1 MSQFF
6 DSENP
11 GYCCGN
17 SEEKQNIIHKIKIQQ
32 MSVEEF
38 LKTTCILLK
47 TFTQQL

>member
-11 GYCCGN
+11 WYCCGN
-17 SEEKQNIIHKIKIQQ
+17 TEEKQNIIHKNKIQQ
-32 MSVEEF
+32 MPFEEF
-38 LKTTCILLK
+38 LKTKCILLK